1 MLTRCLST
9 FACVDVR
16 ERYPWLKLLFVPA
29 ACTDLVQPADR
40 GMISWL
46 KACMRRYFTD
56 VISADILRQLQAGV
70 KPTDVTLN
78 VSAPHL
84 KSMLAHAFARAL
96 SELPAE
102 TVRHCWAPLQAAYD
116 NLDELHAKAASQ
128 LERLF
133 PNMVEHV
140 PDGNENE
147 PSSDADDD
155 FEEPEPVDVR
165 EQYKRKQIETS
176 DHAHAAD
183 AAIANGALERRPVRA
198 AAAAANAAMDLM
210 ETRGELR

>member
-1 MLTRCLST
+1 M
-9 FACVDVR
+9 
-16 ERYPWLKLLFVPA
+16 
-29 ACTDLVQPADR
+29 
-40 GMISWL
+40 
-46 KACMRRYFTD
+46 
-56 VISADILRQLQAGV
+56 
-70 KPTDVTLN
+70 
-78 VSAPHL
+78 
-84 KSMLAHAFARAL
+84 
-96 SELPAE
+96 
-102 TVRHCWAPLQAAYD
+102 
-116 NLDELHAKAASQ
+116 DELHAKAASQ

-165 EQYKRKQIETS
+165 EQYKRKQTETS